1 MARRMSNR
9 DRIDQMR
16 AEADAAQKE
25 RDEKRAAAPARAPSS
40 KASSSRERA
49 AAASAGK
56 VRLVWSVRNQR
67 GDEVSFFPYPQQAE
81 ARAEAERLAEET
93 ERAHFVTQ
101 AEKPA

>member
-1 MARRMSNR
+1 MSNR

-16 AEADAAQKE
+16 AEADDAAKE
-25 RDEKRAAAPARAPSS
+25 REEKRANRPERTPST
-40 KASSSRERA
+40 RVRA
-49 AAASAGK
+49 AAAPAGK

-67 GDEVSFFPYPQQAE
+67 GDEVAFFPYAKQAE
-81 ARAEAERLAEET
+81 ARAEAERLTEAS

>member
-1 MARRMSNR
+1 MSNR

-16 AEADAAQKE
+16 AEADAAAKE
-25 RDEKRAAAPARAPSS
+25 REAKRANRPARTASTRDRTAAAPAS
-40 KASSSRERA
+40 
-49 AAASAGK
+49 K

-67 GDEVSFFPYPQQAE
+67 GDEVSFFPYAKQAE
-81 ARAEAERLAEET
+81 ARAEAERLTEES